1 MFEDVEKIFKELEVE
16 EFNPNLIMVSFD
28 AKSLFDNIPFTET
41 IGLCVQNLYR
51 NTLIVQQNM

>member
-16 EFNPNLIMVSFD
+16 EFNPNLIIASFD

-41 IGLCVQNLYR
+41 IGLCVQSLYR
-51 NTLIVQQNM
+51 NTLTVQQNM